1 MGLDTV
7 ELLWDAEKHFGVS
20 ISQEQAEDI
29 VTVEQFAQVLWQLQ
43 QHSNSALSYGQVLTQ
58 LQTLIADRF
67 DIPIER
73 ITPTARI
80 IADLG
85 LNQ

>member
-1 MGLDTV
+1 MGLDSV

-20 ISQEQAEDI
+20 ISQEQAEAI

-43 QHSNSALSYGQVLTQ
+43 QHSNSVLSYEQVLSQ
-58 LQTLIADRF
+58 LQSLIADRF

-73 ITPTARI
+73 ITPATRI